1 MSAHGSI
8 STEAQQIH
16 DHALIIDLH
25 CDLLLTDFF
34 TRLNWGKRHR
44 NPLPFAPLMG
54 HCDIPR
60 LKEGNIGGLALGL
73 VTNPLRRRSG
83 PAAIDRCLDRMDRAI
98 ALHPTSLTRAT
109 TPQAILAARRSGQIA
124 CFAGLEGAHGLD
136 GRLELLAGYQARGLV
151 YVGLVHFTAN
161 WAARPMV
168 GLGTSQT
175 VGLTDAGRELV
186 DALNTLGILVDVAH
200 LNRPGVFE
208 VCARSTDPVICSHTA
223 CTSVHRSPRCIDDAQ
238 IKAIADT
245 GGVIG
250 VIFVPAFIG
259 PGGVEAVVAHLN
271 HIRSVAGLA
280 ACAIGTDW
288 EGWAYYPS
296 DLSSADKMP
305 QLTEALL
312 RDGWTSAEILAAYGG
327 NFMRVLGS
335 VAPQTAPLV

>member
-1 MSAHGSI
+1 MSALAPI
-8 STEAQQIH
+8 SAEAEEIH
-16 DHALIIDLH
+16 AKALIIDLH

-83 PAAIDRCLDRMDRAI
+83 PAAISRCLDRMDRAI
-98 ALHPTSLTRAT
+98 ALHPTSLIRAT
-109 TPQAILAARRSGQIA
+109 TPQDIRAARGRGQIA

-168 GLGTSQT
+168 GLGGSQT
-175 VGLTDAGRELV
+175 AGLTDAGRELV

-200 LNRPGVFE
+200 LNPPGVFE
-208 VCARSTDPVICSHTA
+208 VCERSAAPVICSHTA
-223 CTSVHRSPRCIDDAQ
+223 CTAVHRSPRCIDDAQ

-259 PGGVEAVVAHLN
+259 PGGVDAVVAHLN
-271 HIRSVAGLA
+271 HIRAIAGIG

-305 QLTEALL
+305 RLTEALL
-312 RDGWTSAEILAAYGG
+312 QAGWTAEEILAAYGG
-327 NFMRVLGS
+327 NFMRVLGAVTPS
-335 VAPQTAPLV
+335 A

>member
-1 MSAHGSI
+1 MI
-8 STEAQQIH
+8 SNEAREVH
-16 DHALIIDLH
+16 DSALIIDLH

-60 LKEGNIGGLALGL
+60 LKEGNIGALALGL

-83 PAAIDRCLDRMDRAI
+83 PAAISRCLDRMDKAI

-109 TPQAILAARRSGQIA
+109 TPAAIRTARESGQIA

-136 GRLELLAGYQARGLV
+136 GRLELLEGYQARGLV
-151 YVGLVHFTAN
+151 YVGLVHFTKN

-168 GLGTSQT
+168 GRGSSQT
-175 VGLTDAGRELV
+175 IGLTDEGRALV

-208 VCARSTDPVICSHTA
+208 VCARSTAPVICSHTA
-223 CTSVHRSPRCIDDAQ
+223 CTAVHSSPRCIDDAQ

-259 PGGVEAVVAHLN
+259 PGGVDAVVAHLE
-271 HIRSVAGLA
+271 HIRKIAGVG

-296 DLSSADKMP
+296 DLDSAEKMP
-305 QLTEALL
+305 VLTEALL
-312 RDGWTSAEILAAYGG
+312 RKGWTPEEILAAYGG
-327 NFMRVLGS
+327 NFMRVLS
-335 VAPQTAPLV
+335 TL

>member
-1 MSAHGSI
+1 MISA
-8 STEAQQIH
+8 EARAIH
-16 DHALIIDLH
+16 DSALIIDLH

-34 TRLNWGKRHR
+34 TRLNWGRRHR
-44 NPLPFAPLMG
+44 NPLPMSPLMG

-60 LKEGNIGGLALGL
+60 LKEGNIGALALGL

-83 PAAIDRCLDRMDRAI
+83 PAAISRCLDRMDRAI
-98 ALHPTSLTRAT
+98 ALHPTSLARAT
-109 TPQAILAARRSGQIA
+109 TPAAIHAARSRGQIA

-136 GRLELLAGYQARGLV
+136 GRLELLAGYQERGLV

-168 GLGTSQT
+168 GPGSSVTL
-175 VGLTDAGRELV
+175 GLTDAGRELV

-200 LNRPGVFE
+200 LSRPGVLE
-208 VCARSTDPVICSHTA
+208 VCARSTAPVICSHTA
-223 CTSVHRSPRCIDDAQ
+223 CTAVHRSPRCIDDAQ
-238 IKAIADT
+238 IRAIADT

-259 PGGVEAVVAHLN
+259 PGGVEAVVAHLD
-271 HIRSVAGLA
+271 HIRRVAGVE

-296 DLSSADKMP
+296 DLDSADKMP
-305 QLTEALL
+305 LLTEALL
-312 RDGWTSAEILAAYGG
+312 RAGWSPEEILAVYGG
-327 NFMRVLGS
+327 NFLRVLGS
-335 VAPQTAPLV
+335 IQPQ

>member
-1 MSAHGSI
+1 MI
-8 STEAQQIH
+8 SNEARAVH
-16 DHALIIDLH
+16 DSALIIDLH

-44 NPLPFAPLMG
+44 NPLPLAPLMG

-60 LKEGNIGGLALGL
+60 LKEGNIGALALGL

-83 PAAIDRCLDRMDRAI
+83 PAAISRCLDRMDKAI
-98 ALHPTSLTRAT
+98 ALHPTSLARAT
-109 TPQAILAARRSGQIA
+109 TPATIRAARENGQIA

-136 GRLELLAGYQARGLV
+136 GRLELLEGLKARGLV
-151 YVGLVHFTAN
+151 YVGLVHFTKN

-168 GLGTSQT
+168 GRGSSQT
-175 VGLTDAGRELV
+175 IGLTDEGRALV

-208 VCARSTDPVICSHTA
+208 VCARSTAPVICSHTA
-223 CTSVHRSPRCIDDAQ
+223 CTAVHSSPRCIDDAQ

-259 PGGVEAVVAHLN
+259 PGGVDAVVAHLE
-271 HIRSVAGLA
+271 HIRKIAGVG

-296 DLSSADKMP
+296 DLDSAEKMP
-305 QLTEALL
+305 VLTEALL
-312 RDGWTSAEILAAYGG
+312 RRGWTPEEVLAAYGG
-327 NFMRVLGS
+327 NFMRVLE
-335 VAPQTAPLV
+335 AL